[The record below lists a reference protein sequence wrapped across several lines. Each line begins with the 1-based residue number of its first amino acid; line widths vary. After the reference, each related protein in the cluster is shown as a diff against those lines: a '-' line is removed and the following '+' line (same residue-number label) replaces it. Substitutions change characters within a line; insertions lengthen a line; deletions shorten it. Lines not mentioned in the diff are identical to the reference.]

1 MTSTQIITT
10 EAVQLTRTKAP
21 ALPFAPVQY
30 DRGYHDTLN
39 NILRQYFNTLDNF
52 IGLLMAS
59 GSPIGVYGAGTGA
72 DAFGRLRVSNPYTL
86 FDSQNR
92 YAKDPQFDE
101 EVTTGGTATF
111 VTNESSVDMA
121 VTTSSGSKVV
131 RQTFRSF
138 PYQPGKG
145 LLMLA
150 TFVLNAK
157 KDNLRQRVGY
167 FNTDNGVF
175 LQLAN
180 TGEPEFVLR
189 TNTSGTPSDARAV
202 AQSSWNGDKLDGT
215 GASGKT
221 LDLTKAQILWMDFE
235 WLGVG
240 SVRCGFIIDG
250 QYIIAHTFN
259 NANSLSSVY
268 MQTAILPVRYEIRAT
283 GTLTASKTMKQ
294 ICSTVISE
302 GGYEQ
307 KSTLT
312 WARRT
317 TEVTGIGTSFVPLV
331 SIRLKSTN
339 LGAVVI
345 PNGFSFMP
353 TSASDYFEV
362 ALIKN
367 PTLTG
372 ASFASASTNVEFDTT
387 ATAMTGGTI
396 VVQDFTS
403 SGVLSGNSI
412 NDPSIYNFD
421 AQLGVTIGGTSDVY
435 TLAVRVITGTGDG
448 IGALSFWDLTDP

>member
-1 MTSTQIITT
+1 MAAPLEGVFVPQPPNPN
-10 EAVQLTRTKAP
+10 VAP
-21 ALPFAPVQY
+21 AAYSSQY
-30 DRGYHDTLN
+30 LN
-39 NILRQYFNTLDNF
+39 QANNQLKLYLSLLASNQLEIVKFINTLTDLNLLSKTNF
-52 IGLLMAS
+52 
-59 GSPIGVYGAGTGA
+59 
-72 DAFGRLRVSNPYTL
+72 DAFGRLRTSEPLTL

-101 EVTTGGTATF
+101 SLSGSATC
-111 VTNESSVDMA
+111 THLANESSVAMNI
-121 VTTSSGSKVV
+121 TTASGDQVI
-131 RQTFRSF
+131 RQTKRVF
-138 PYQPGKG
+138 PYQPGKS
-145 LLMLA
+145 LLVMCTFAMAAGA
-150 TFVLNAK
+150 T
-157 KDNLRQRVGY
+157 NLRQRVGY
-167 FNTDNGVF
+167 FNADNGVF
-175 LQLAN
+175 LQQNNNALSFVVRTY
-180 TGEPEFVLR
+180 TGG
-189 TNTSGTPSDARAV
+189 SASDARAV
-202 AQSSWNGDKLDGT
+202 AQADWNGDKLDGT
-215 GASGKT
+215 GSSGIT
-221 LDLTKAQILWMDFE
+221 LDITKTQIFFIDFE

-250 QYIIAHTFN
+250 KYIVAHTFN

-268 MQTAILPVRYEIRAT
+268 MQTAILPVRYEITAT
-283 GTLTASKTMKQ
+283 GTVAAAKTLKQ

-307 KSTLT
+307 KSALT

-331 SIRLKSTN
+331 SIRLKSAN

-367 PTLTG
+367 TTLTG
-372 ASFASASTNVEFDTT
+372 ASFASASTNVEFDTA

-403 SGVLSGNSI
+403 SGVLSGNTI

-421 AQLGVTIGGTSDVY
+421 SQLGVTIGGTSDIY

-448 IGALSFWDLTDP
+448 IGALSYWDLTDP

>member
-1 MTSTQIITT
+1 MAAPLEGLFVPQPPNPNVAPPAYSAQYQNQINN
-10 EAVQLTRTKAP
+10 QLKLYLSLLASNQ
-21 ALPFAPVQY
+21 LEIVKF
-30 DRGYHDTLN
+30 
-39 NILRQYFNTLDNF
+39 INTLTDLNLLEKTNF
-52 IGLLMAS
+52 
-59 GSPIGVYGAGTGA
+59 
-72 DAFGRLRVSNPYTL
+72 DAFGRLRMSQPFTL

-101 EVTTGGTATF
+101 SLAGSATC
-111 VTNESSVDMA
+111 THLANESSVAMNI
-121 VTTSSGSKVV
+121 TTASGDEVV
-131 RQTFRSF
+131 RQTRRVF
-138 PYQPGKG
+138 PYQPGKS
-145 LLMLA
+145 LLVMCTFAMAAGA
-150 TFVLNAK
+150 T
-157 KDNLRQRVGY
+157 NLRQRVGY
-167 FNTDNGVF
+167 FSTSNGVF
-175 LQLAN
+175 LQQNNNALSLIVRTF
-180 TGEPEFVLR
+180 TGG
-189 TNTSGTPSDARAV
+189 SASDAREV
-202 AQSSWNGDKLDGT
+202 PQSSWNGDKLDGS
-215 GASGKT
+215 GASGIT
-221 LDLTKAQILWMDFE
+221 LDVTKTQIFFIDFE

-367 PTLTG
+367 ATLTG
-372 ASFASASTNVEFDTT
+372 ASFASASTNVEFDTA

-435 TLAVRVITGTGDG
+435 TLGVRVITGTGDG

>member
-1 MTSTQIITT
+1 MAAPLEGLFVPQPPNPNVAPPAYSAQYQNQINN
-10 EAVQLTRTKAP
+10 QLKLYLSLLASNQ
-21 ALPFAPVQY
+21 LEIVKF
-30 DRGYHDTLN
+30 
-39 NILRQYFNTLDNF
+39 INTLTDLNLLEKTNF
-52 IGLLMAS
+52 
-59 GSPIGVYGAGTGA
+59 
-72 DAFGRLRVSNPYTL
+72 DAFGRLRMSQPFTL

-101 EVTTGGTATF
+101 SLAGSATC
-111 VTNESSVDMA
+111 THLANESSVAMNI
-121 VTTSSGSKVV
+121 TTASGDEVV
-131 RQTFRSF
+131 RQTRRVF
-138 PYQPGKG
+138 PYQPGKS
-145 LLMLA
+145 LLVMCTFAMAAGA
-150 TFVLNAK
+150 T
-157 KDNLRQRVGY
+157 NLRQRVGY
-167 FNTDNGVF
+167 FSTSNGVF
-175 LQLAN
+175 LQQNNNALSLIVRTF
-180 TGEPEFVLR
+180 TGG
-189 TNTSGTPSDARAV
+189 SASDAREV
-202 AQSSWNGDKLDGT
+202 PQSSWNGDKLDGS
-215 GASGKT
+215 GASGIT
-221 LDLTKAQILWMDFE
+221 LDVTKTQIFFIDFE

-367 PTLTG
+367 ATLTG
-372 ASFASASTNVEFDTT
+372 ASFASASTNVEFDTA

>member
-1 MTSTQIITT
+1 MAAPLEGLFVPQPPNPNVAPPAYSAQYQNQINN
-10 EAVQLTRTKAP
+10 QLKLYLSLLASNQ
-21 ALPFAPVQY
+21 LEIVKF
-30 DRGYHDTLN
+30 
-39 NILRQYFNTLDNF
+39 INTLTDLNLLEKTNF
-52 IGLLMAS
+52 
-59 GSPIGVYGAGTGA
+59 
-72 DAFGRLRVSNPYTL
+72 DAFGRLRMSQPFTL

-101 EVTTGGTATF
+101 SLAGSATC
-111 VTNESSVDMA
+111 THLANESSVAMNI
-121 VTTSSGSKVV
+121 TTASGDEVV
-131 RQTFRSF
+131 RQTRRVF
-138 PYQPGKG
+138 PYQPGKS
-145 LLMLA
+145 LLVMC
-150 TFVLNAK
+150 TFAMAAGET
-157 KDNLRQRVGY
+157 NLRQRVGY
-167 FNTDNGVF
+167 FSTSNGVF
-175 LQLAN
+175 LQQNNNALSLIVRTF
-180 TGEPEFVLR
+180 TGG
-189 TNTSGTPSDARAV
+189 SASDAREV
-202 AQSSWNGDKLDGT
+202 PQSSWNGDKLDGS
-215 GASGKT
+215 GASGIT
-221 LDLTKAQILWMDFE
+221 LDVTKTQIFFIDFE

-367 PTLTG
+367 ATLTG
-372 ASFASASTNVEFDTT
+372 ASFASASTNVEFDTA

-435 TLAVRVITGTGDG
+435 TLGVRVITGTGDG

>member
-1 MTSTQIITT
+1 MSAPLEGLFVPQPPNPNVAPPAYSAQYQNQINN
-10 EAVQLTRTKAP
+10 QLKLYLSLLASNQ
-21 ALPFAPVQY
+21 LEIVKF
-30 DRGYHDTLN
+30 
-39 NILRQYFNTLDNF
+39 INTLTDLNLLEKTNF
-52 IGLLMAS
+52 
-59 GSPIGVYGAGTGA
+59 
-72 DAFGRLRVSNPYTL
+72 DAFGRLRMSQPFTL

-101 EVTTGGTATF
+101 SLAGSATC
-111 VTNESSVDMA
+111 THLANESSVAMNI
-121 VTTSSGSKVV
+121 TTASGDEVV
-131 RQTFRSF
+131 RQTRRVF
-138 PYQPGKG
+138 PYQPGKS
-145 LLMLA
+145 LLVMCTFAMAAGA
-150 TFVLNAK
+150 T
-157 KDNLRQRVGY
+157 NLRQRVGY
-167 FNTDNGVF
+167 FSTSNGVF
-175 LQLAN
+175 LQQNNNALSLIVRTF
-180 TGEPEFVLR
+180 TGG
-189 TNTSGTPSDARAV
+189 SASDAREV
-202 AQSSWNGDKLDGT
+202 PQSSWNGDKLDGS
-215 GASGKT
+215 GASGIT
-221 LDLTKAQILWMDFE
+221 LDVTKTQIFFIDFE

-372 ASFASASTNVEFDTT
+372 ASFASASTNVEFDTA

-412 NDPSIYNFD
+412 NDPSVYNFD

>member
-1 MTSTQIITT
+1 MAAPLEGVFVPQPPNPNVAPPTYSAQYQNQINN
-10 EAVQLTRTKAP
+10 QLKLYLSLLASNQ
-21 ALPFAPVQY
+21 LEIVKF
-30 DRGYHDTLN
+30 
-39 NILRQYFNTLDNF
+39 INTLTDLNLLEKTNF
-52 IGLLMAS
+52 
-59 GSPIGVYGAGTGA
+59 
-72 DAFGRLRVSNPYTL
+72 DAFGRLRMSQPFTL

-101 EVTTGGTATF
+101 SLAGSATC
-111 VTNESSVDMA
+111 THLANESSVAMNI
-121 VTTSSGSKVV
+121 TTASGDEVV
-131 RQTFRSF
+131 RQTRRVF
-138 PYQPGKG
+138 PYQPGKS
-145 LLMLA
+145 LLVMCTFAMADGA
-150 TFVLNAK
+150 T
-157 KDNLRQRVGY
+157 NLRQRVGY
-167 FNTDNGVF
+167 FSTSNGVF
-175 LQLAN
+175 LQQNNNALSLIVRTF
-180 TGEPEFVLR
+180 TGG
-189 TNTSGTPSDARAV
+189 SASDAREV
-202 AQSSWNGDKLDGT
+202 PQSSWNGDKLDGS
-215 GASGKT
+215 GASGIT
-221 LDLTKAQILWMDFE
+221 LDVTKTQIFFIDFE

-367 PTLTG
+367 ATLTG
-372 ASFASASTNVEFDTT
+372 ASFASASTNVEFDTA

-435 TLAVRVITGTGDG
+435 TLGVRVITGTGDG